1 MNTNMSG
8 EKLTQEHLEKLNAA
22 LAQCTL
28 EEVLT
33 WCFAALPTLSKGALV
48 QVTSFGST
56 GMCILHAMSKLG
68 LKTPVVFLDTLY
80 HFQETLDHA
89 RRVSEKYKLDMR
101 MYRNLEASTRAEF
114 ETLYKSTNMWISDP
128 HRFEQLTKV
137 GPLERAL
144 NELNV
149 GAWITGRRADQGGLR
164 QNMQIL
170 EMDPSDGRIKV
181 NPLANW
187 NRDRIWSYLRNEGIP
202 YNRLYD
208 QSYTSIGDTVTTTKN
223 EDASQG
229 ERAGRFYQFEGTKTE
244 CGIHNRKRRAATF
257 ETSAE
262 KEKAIMLCCSS

>member
-1 MNTNMSG
+1 MNTSISG
-8 EKLTQEHLEKLNAA
+8 EKLTPEVLEKLNAA
-22 LAQCTL
+22 LSQCTL
-28 EEVLT
+28 EEVLA
-33 WCFAALPTLSKGALV
+33 WCYTALPILSKGALV

-89 RRVSEKYKLDMR
+89 HRVSAEYKLDMHI
-101 MYRNLEASTRAEF
+101 YRNPDASNRAEF
-114 ETLYKSTNMWISDP
+114 EALYNSTNMWTSDP

-144 NELNV
+144 KELNV

-164 QNMQIL
+164 QNIQIL
-170 EMDPSDGRIKV
+170 EIDPSDGRIKV
-181 NPLANW
+181 NPMATW

-208 QSYTSIGDTVTTTKN
+208 QSYTSIGDTVTTTQN
-223 EDASQG
+223 QDPSQG
-229 ERAGRFYQFEGTKTE
+229 ERAGRFYQFDGTKTE
-244 CGIHNRKRRAATF
+244 CGIHNRRKRQATL
-257 ETSAE
+257 ESSTD
-262 KEKAIMLCCSS
+262 KRMMLCCSS